1 MIKKNPLSRVSIVI
15 PTVVSDLGL
24 VSTLVCRDLM
34 GLFDQVI
41 IVVSGVDTN
50 IKSSL
55 AEYFPSDKNNSNLS
69 FVCINDVLHPG
80 QARNFGVKAV
90 KTDYVAFLDART
102 VPSHAWFESLSDFV
116 QNNHHGLKPGSVQY
130 TPTSFLSEVFIAATF
145 GFLPLSCLPGSILSV
160 ETFYRIGSFISARSG
175 EDSEWILRSRLIGV
189 PMSGC
194 ALRPQLEY
202 NFNVNVKT
210 LPGFIRKWFRNYSV
224 SFRLPGYQVHK
235 YLYTILGASIALML
249 FSMWNWRIAGW
260 NESSPLYLPF
270 ITRATLILAAMVYI
284 SFRAIYLPVSK
295 GIFKMRRPLL
305 LLFCSFPLAI
315 LLDFV
320 KTIAGFRAII
330 DSMLVQFKSNNI

>member
-1 MIKKNPLSRVSIVI
+1 
-15 PTVVSDLGL
+15 
-24 VSTLVCRDLM
+24 
-34 GLFDQVI
+34 
-41 IVVSGVDTN
+41 
-50 IKSSL
+50 
-55 AEYFPSDKNNSNLS
+55 
-69 FVCINDVLHPG
+69 
-80 QARNFGVKAV
+80 
-90 KTDYVAFLDART
+90 
-102 VPSHAWFESLSDFV
+102 
-116 QNNHHGLKPGSVQY
+116 
-130 TPTSFLSEVFIAATF
+130 
-145 GFLPLSCLPGSILSV
+145 
-160 ETFYRIGSFISARSG
+160 
-175 EDSEWILRSRLIGV
+175 
-189 PMSGC
+189 MSGR

-202 NFNVNVKT
+202 SFNVNVKT

-295 GIFKMRRPLL
+295 GIFKMRRSLL
-305 LLFCSFPLAI
+305 LLFCSFPLAM

-330 DSMLVQFKSNNI
+330 DSMLVQFKSNKI